1 MNEFWLAP
9 GTRTFNLY
17 ENHEAHERFLFYFVT
32 GQWIW
37 KVTSENVE
45 IFSKCKNNIC
55 DYVKSGGRVNI
66 SEMTHDDSDCQ
77 LLVSQQS

>member
-1 MNEFWLAP
+1 ML
-9 GTRTFNLY
+9 
-17 ENHEAHERFLFYFVT
+17 
-32 GQWIW
+32 IW
-37 KVTSENVE
+37 KDVMRFMNVFLLLSSRKIVNVKVESEDIE

-55 DYVKSGGRVNI
+55 DFVKSGGRVNI

>member
-1 MNEFWLAP
+1 ML
-9 GTRTFNLY
+9 
-17 ENHEAHERFLFYFVT
+17 
-32 GQWIW
+32 IW
-37 KVTSENVE
+37 KDVMRFMNDYLLLSSRKIVNVKVESEDIE

-55 DYVKSGGRVNI
+55 DFVKSGGRVNI